1 MVSIAVFLSPPGNK
15 QNEPKGIDKLSPL
28 GTIIAAMLLKEWL
41 SGERG
46 RGAALARH
54 LRIPPSMVAKMA
66 GGHKQ
71 VPLEHCPYIQS
82 FTAGA
87 VTCEELRPDAAEYF
101 ALIRRQ
107 AANDPAGPLP
117 PGVAVDRRLD
127 HATAA
132 VYANTLAERRMTAG
146 EG

>member
-1 MVSIAVFLSPPGNK
+1 
-15 QNEPKGIDKLSPL
+15 
-28 GTIIAAMLLKEWL
+28 MLLKEWL

-66 GGHKQ
+66 GGQKQ
-71 VPLEHCPYIQS
+71 VPLEHCPFIQAFS
-82 FTAGA
+82 ADA

-107 AANDPAGPLP
+107 VANDVGGPLP
-117 PGVAVDRRLD
+117 AGVSTDRRVD

-132 VYANTLAERRMTAG
+132 TYANTLADRRVAAAG
-146 EG
+146 D